1 MNSSVMKLSLNFLF
15 IPLLILHTHKK
26 LNGQGVERTY
36 IFLKMH
42 IKKKSLKKMETDQE
56 DRQDNVWV
64 IEQLGNLIYDQP
76 TGYVWLDINYH
87 PKNITSLISTI

>member
-1 MNSSVMKLSLNFLF
+1 
-15 IPLLILHTHKK
+15 
-26 LNGQGVERTY
+26 
-36 IFLKMH
+36 MH
-42 IKKKSLKKMETDQE
+42 IKKKKSLKKMETDQE

-87 PKNITSLISTI
+87 PKKITSLISTI